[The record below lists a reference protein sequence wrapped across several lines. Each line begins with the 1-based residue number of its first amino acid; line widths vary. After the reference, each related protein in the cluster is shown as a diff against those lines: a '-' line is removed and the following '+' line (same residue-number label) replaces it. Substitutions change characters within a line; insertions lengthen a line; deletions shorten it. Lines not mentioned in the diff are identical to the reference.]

1 MAIISTSDYQKRLAG
16 GESPQTVINSLRT
29 KPKRTAGLSGS
40 GGGYSVSLPRISTSG
55 GSGTGTG
62 TGGSGSGSGNPL
74 TVTAKPSPE
83 MQAAIEAW
91 KKREAELKTA
101 AGTVDPNLQAQID
114 AYKERLSKDTTQR
127 DIDRA
132 TSAARSMAAGMGAK
146 ADIEGS
152 SRGLGPGM
160 GAGGIGEAAQRY
172 AAKSAADIT
181 SAREKALDQ
190 LVLGGQ
196 GIMSAPG
203 QRELAYQNL
212 LNQSYGQNP
221 YLDTAKLGLSQQD
234 LALQAW
240 IAQQNANLRNRELD
254 SSNTLQL
261 YRYIYGS

>member
-1 MAIISTSDYQKRLAG
+1 MAIISTADYQKRLAG
-16 GESPQTVINSLRT
+16 GESPQAVINSLRT
-29 KPKRTAGLSGS
+29 KPKLTAGLSGGVMS
-40 GGGYSVSLPRISTSG
+40 GGVSLPKISTSG
-55 GSGTGTG
+55 GTGTGTG
-62 TGGSGSGSGNPL
+62 TGGTGTGAGNF

-91 KKREAELKTA
+91 KKRDAELKAA
-101 AGTVDPNLQAQID
+101 AGTPDPNLQAQID

-152 SRGLGPGM
+152 SRGLGPGS

-181 SAREKALDQ
+181 SAREKALDE

-203 QRELAYQNL
+203 QRDLAYQNL
-212 LNQSYGQNP
+212 LSQSYGQNP

-240 IAQQNANLRNRELD
+240 IAQQNALLKNRELD
-254 SSNTLQL
+254 SNNTLQL